1 MNRQPQPP
9 LARRLYEQAIALD
22 DEALQRSFLDEQCRD
37 DLALRERV
45 ERLLQA
51 RREQP
56 NHLLRQAVESDS
68 KDWDEKPTELFNR
81 KTESGVDRLSTSGTT
96 TDFHDPSRFEPPS
109 IPSYHLVRV
118 IGEGGM
124 GTVYL
129 AVQTEPVRREVAVK
143 VIKPGMDSEE
153 VIARFQAERQALA
166 MMDHTNIAK
175 VYESGTTERGR
186 PYFVMELVRGLPITS
201 YCKKHGLSLRER
213 LELCVDLCMAVQHA
227 HQRGVIHRDLKP
239 TNVLVTVQDGKP
251 IIKVIDFGVSK
262 ALHGELAG
270 RTLLTHGSQL
280 IGTPLY
286 MAPEQ
291 AKRTHYDVDTRVDVY
306 SIGVVLYELLTDTTP
321 IDRETLKQISI
332 EEFYSLLV
340 RREPA
345 RPSERINGPPTGQ
358 PSPPDRHVQGTGFDA
373 KLLKREL
380 DWIVMKALDRDRE
393 RRYASAS
400 EFAEDLR
407 RYLDGDPV
415 VACPPSWAYRFRKTA
430 RQYRVEL
437 SVLTLAMATLI
448 VISGVSLWQMAAV
461 DAARRESERRERH
474 AVELLQALK
483 LQRALT
489 TLRNDNLKRLHVLTT
504 DLRSDPLPTDGISPP
519 PDLANLLMNIA
530 VRPTRGSFANLS
542 PVNGLAVTRDGT
554 RALSVDDQGDVK
566 LWDLNAPDATGQL
579 IGSYEKPAQAVAIS
593 PDGRTAATGSK
604 SRIVSFWNLDDGT
617 LIRSLPPLES
627 GIETIRWSPDGRFVA
642 AGARYSEVWVGDAE
656 GNELFRIDNDHRHE
670 SLLFT
675 SDSKKLIVPTRVDI
689 SVYDM
694 TSGTKI
700 RSIATQPLTNV
711 RTLCFAGRNDQWL
724 VAGERFKES
733 LIILDFKSGK
743 LLGQVP
749 LGVSYPRSLC
759 AAGNGMWLRASFSDG
774 RIQLIQLSPANAG
787 ASATGRVVSQ
797 ILAHRPAPDH
807 RLPLASLPGDTLFV
821 SGGQDGNIHR
831 WHQHD
836 LRSTELRKRPESVL
850 ASYLIPET
858 GSVYHVHQDQR
869 RPFAVHSSIFSPSIT
884 NAMFAAANGQTI
896 WIVAAADQQPV
907 AEIASPLDRH
917 RDVALS
923 AEGDTLVAGSET
935 QVCVWKSND
944 GWKSHEL
951 LNRFEITHDAPPVL
965 CDGGETLVIDDAAG
979 HRVLAID
986 VQSGQQTELA
996 TDVTVSFICL
1006 DAGATRLGLI
1016 AENRIQIV
1024 DRQTAAV
1031 LIETDQYYG
1040 ITRLCFSDD
1049 GTTLL
1054 EGRRDGRVYVWHLP
1068 TRQRLGLLYEPE
1080 HSVGTLLRWQV
1091 AQESR
1096 RLMLEFA
1103 SDYGGTDLLLLP
1115 GQMDRKAQTDR

>member
-9 LARRLYEQAIALD
+9 PARRLYEQAIALD

-37 DLALRERV
+37 DPALRERV
-45 ERLLQA
+45 ERLLRA
-51 RREQP
+51 RRDQT
-56 NHLLRQAVESDS
+56 NHLLRQAVGSGSE
-68 KDWDEKPTELFNR
+68 DWDEKQTELFHQ
-81 KTESGVDRLSTSGTT
+81 KTESGADRFSTSGTT

-109 IPSYHLVRV
+109 IPAYHLVRV

-129 AVQTEPVRREVAVK
+129 AEQTEPVRREVAVK

-201 YCKKHGLSLRER
+201 YCKKHGLNLRDR
-213 LELCVDLCMAVQHA
+213 LELCVDLCLAVQHA

-239 TNVLVTVQDGKP
+239 TNVLVTMQDDKP
-251 IIKVIDFGVSK
+251 IVKVIDFGVSK

-270 RTLLTHGSQL
+270 RTLLTHGLQL

-291 AKRTHYDVDTRVDVY
+291 ARRTHYDVDTRVDVY

-321 IDRETLKQISI
+321 IDRETLKQIGI

-345 RPSERINGPPTGQ
+345 RPSQRVSGLLNDQ
-358 PSPPDRHVQGTGFDA
+358 SSPADRHGHGTGFDA

-380 DWIVMKALDRDRE
+380 DWIVMKAIDRDRE

-415 VACPPSWAYRFRKTA
+415 VACPPSWAYRFGKTA

-437 SVLTLAMATLI
+437 SLLALAMATLI

-461 DAARRESERRERH
+461 DVARRESERRERH

-489 TLRNDNLKRLHVLTT
+489 TLQNDNLKRLHELTI
-504 DLRSDPLPTDGISPP
+504 DLRSDPLPTDGTSRR
-519 PDLANLLMNIA
+519 PDLANLLMNVA
-530 VRPTRGSFANLS
+530 VRPTRGSFANAS
-542 PVNGLAVTRDGT
+542 AVNGLAVTRNGT
-554 RALSVDDQGDVK
+554 RALSVDEQGDIK
-566 LWDLNAPDATGQL
+566 LWNLITRDATGQL
-579 IGSYEKPAQAVAIS
+579 IGSHGEPAHAVAIS

-604 SRIVSFWNLDDGT
+604 SGTVSFWNLEDGT

-627 GIETIRWSPDGRFVA
+627 GVETIRWSPDGRYVA

-656 GNELFRIDNDHRHE
+656 GNETFRIANDHRHE

-675 SDSKKLIVPTRVDI
+675 PDSKQLIVPTRVDI

-694 TSGTKI
+694 TSGKKI

-711 RTLCFAGRNDQWL
+711 RTLCFAGPNDQWL

-733 LIILDFKSGK
+733 LIILDLKSGK

-749 LGVSYPRSLC
+749 LGNSYPRSLC
-759 AAGNGMWLRASFSDG
+759 AAGNGMWLRASYTGG
-774 RIQLIQLSPANAG
+774 RIQLIQLSPADGG
-787 ASATGRVVSQ
+787 ASATGRIVSQ

-821 SGGQDGNIHR
+821 SAGEDGNIHR

-836 LRSTELRKRPESVL
+836 LRSTELRRRPETVL

-858 GSVYHVHQDQR
+858 GRVYHVHHDQR
-869 RPFAVHSSIFSPSIT
+869 RPFAVRSSIFSPSIAD
-884 NAMFAAANGQTI
+884 AMFAAANGQTI
-896 WIVAAADQQPV
+896 WIVGSTDQQPI
-907 AEIASPLDRH
+907 AEITSPLVQH
-917 RDVALS
+917 LDVALS
-923 AEGDTLVAGSET
+923 AEGDTLVAGSTT
-935 QVCVWKSND
+935 QVCVWKSIDCWN
-944 GWKSHEL
+944 SHEL

-965 CDGGETLVIDDAAG
+965 CDGGRTLIIDDAAG
-979 HRVLAID
+979 RRLLAID
-986 VQSGQQTELA
+986 VLSGRQTELA
-996 TDVTVSFICL
+996 SDVSVSFICL
-1006 DAGATRLGLI
+1006 NADATRLGTI
-1016 AENRIQIV
+1016 ANHGIQVI
-1024 DRQTAAV
+1024 DRQTAEV
-1031 LIETDQYYG
+1031 LIEKDQYYG
-1040 ITRLCFSDD
+1040 VRRLCFSDD
-1049 GTTLL
+1049 DTTLL

-1080 HSVGTLLRWQV
+1080 HSVGTLLRWQI
-1091 AQESR
+1091 AKGSR

-1103 SDYGGTDLLLLP
+1103 SDYGGIDLILLP
-1115 GQMDRKAQTDR
+1115 GQMDR

>member
-1 MNRQPQPP
+1 MNRHPTPP
-9 LARRLYEQAIALD
+9 PARRLYEQAIALD
-22 DEALQRSFLDEQCRD
+22 DEAAQDAFLAEQCRENPE
-37 DLALRERV
+37 LRKHV
-45 ERLLQA
+45 ENLLQA
-51 RREQP
+51 RRE
-56 NHLLRQAVESDS
+56 
-68 KDWDEKPTELFNR
+68 
-81 KTESGVDRLSTSGTT
+81 RLSHLDRADVDAKDSPNDDVEGKLTECLDRATKAGSDRSSNSNASSEFYDTSH
-96 TDFHDPSRFEPPS
+96 FSPPS
-109 IPSYHLVRV
+109 IPSYRLVRV

-129 AVQTEPVRREVAVK
+129 AEQLSPVRREVAVK

-153 VIARFQAERQALA
+153 VIARFRAERQALA

-175 VYESGTTERGR
+175 VFESGTTERGR
-186 PYFVMELVRGLPITS
+186 PYFVMELVRGVPITA
-201 YCKKHGLSLRER
+201 YCKQHGLTLRDR
-213 LELCVDLCMAVQHA
+213 LELCVDLCLAVHHA

-239 TNVLVTVQDGKP
+239 TNVLVTQQDGKP
-251 IIKVIDFGVSK
+251 VIKVIDFGVAK
-262 ALHGELAG
+262 ALDGDLAG
-270 RTLLTHGSQL
+270 RSLVTHGSQL

-291 AKRTHYDVDTRVDVY
+291 AKRTNYDIDTRVDVY

-321 IDRETLKQISI
+321 IAQRTLKRIGVD
-332 EEFYSLLV
+332 EFYSLLL
-340 RREPA
+340 RREPD
-345 RPSERINGPPTGQ
+345 RPSQRVSGLQSGSSSGQ
-358 PSPPDRHVQGTGFDA
+358 DKSIRGAGFDA

-380 DWIVMKALDRDRE
+380 DWIVMKAIDRDRE
-393 RRYASAS
+393 RRYLSASA
-400 EFAEDLR
+400 FAADLR
-407 RYLDGDPV
+407 RYLDGNPV
-415 VACPPSWAYRFRKTA
+415 EACPPSWAYRFRKTA

-437 SVLTLAMATLI
+437 SVLALAMATLI
-448 VISGVSLWQMAAV
+448 VISGVSLWQVAAV

-489 TLRNDNLKRLHVLTT
+489 TLRNDNLKRLHGLTM
-504 DLRSDPLPTDGISPP
+504 DLRADSLPTDGFSPP
-519 PDLANLLMNIA
+519 TDLANLLMNIA
-530 VRPTRGSFANLS
+530 VRPTRGSFANS
-542 PVNGLAVTRDGT
+542 SAVNGLAVTRDGT
-554 RALSVDDQGDVK
+554 KALSVDDRGDVK
-566 LWDLNAPDATGQL
+566 LWDLNAPDATGHL
-579 IGSYEKPAQAVAIS
+579 IGSYEEPAQAVAIS
-593 PDGRTAATGSK
+593 PDGHTAATGGK
-604 SRIVSFWNLDDGT
+604 SRTVSFWNLKDGT
-617 LIRSLPPLES
+617 LIRNVPPLKS
-627 GIETIRWSPDGRFVA
+627 GIETIRWSPDGRSVV
-642 AGARYSEVWVGDAE
+642 AGARYSEIWVGDAE
-656 GNELFRIDNDHRHE
+656 GNEAFRIENDHRHE
-670 SLLFT
+670 SLLF
-675 SDSKKLIVPTRVDI
+675 SRDSKKLIVPTRADI

-694 TSGTKI
+694 TSGKKI
-700 RSIATQPLTNV
+700 RSIATRPLTNV
-711 RTLCFAGRNDQWL
+711 RTLCFAGRDDQWL

-749 LGVSYPRSLC
+749 LGASYPRSLC

-774 RIQLIQLSPANAG
+774 RIQLIQLSPANGG
-787 ASATGRVVSQ
+787 ASVTGRVVSQ
-797 ILAHRPAPDH
+797 FLAHRPAPDH

-836 LRSTELRKRPESVL
+836 LRSTELRRRPDSVL

-858 GSVYHVHQDQR
+858 GSVYHVHHNEQ
-869 RPFAVHSSIFSPSIT
+869 RPFAVRSSIFSPSI
-884 NAMFAAANGQTI
+884 AERMFAAASGQTI
-896 WIVAAADQQPV
+896 WIVGTADQQPL
-907 AEIASPLDRH
+907 AEITSPLDQH

-935 QVCVWKSND
+935 QVCVWKSID
-944 GWKSHEL
+944 GWNSFEL

-965 CDGGETLVIDDAAG
+965 CDGGETLIIDDAVG

-996 TDVTVSFICL
+996 TDVDVSFICL

-1016 AENRIQIV
+1016 AENRIQLV

-1054 EGRRDGRVYVWHLP
+1054 EGRRDGRVFVWHLP

-1091 AQESR
+1091 AKESR
-1096 RLMLEFA
+1096 RVMLEFD
-1103 SDYGGTDLLLLP
+1103 SDYGGIDLVLLP
-1115 GQMDRKAQTDR
+1115 GQMDR